1 MPLSEHEQRI
11 LAEIERRL
19 LEEDPK
25 FAHHVGSTFQAHL
38 SPRLK
43 LAAAGFVVGLIVLV
57 AGFAQNVALG
67 VAGFVIMLVA
77 IFEFVRTLRRRATVD
92 ARSHPRPNVP
102 FTVPAANATSASRD
116 ALPGSSASRGAP
128 PSVRDVRR
136 TGIPGADVISSTS
149 RSTSGSV

>member
-38 SPRLK
+38 SRRLK
-43 LAAAGFVVGLIVLV
+43 LAAAGFVVGLSVPV

-77 IFEFVRTLRRRATVD
+77 IFEFVRTLRRRATVEQ
-92 ARSHPRPNVP
+92 RPQAP
-102 FTVPAANATSASRD
+102 GKAAET
-116 ALPGSSASRGAP
+116 P
-128 PSVRDVRR
+128 PSRPSSSSGGRD
-136 TGIPGADVISSTS
+136 P
-149 RSTSGSV
+149 

>member
-38 SPRLK
+38 SRRLK
-43 LAAAGFVVGLIVLV
+43 LAAFGFAVGLVVLV
-57 AGFAQNVALG
+57 AGFAKNVGLG

-77 IFEFVRTLRRRATVD
+77 IFEFVRTLRRRATVER
-92 ARSHPRPNVP
+92 APAAGAKPAEGSATPPPRPSP
-102 FTVPAANATSASRD
+102 K
-116 ALPGSSASRGAP
+116 SRGVESWWGRMTERWRQRWEERGGP
-128 PSVRDVRR
+128 P
-136 TGIPGADVISSTS
+136 PP
-149 RSTSGSV
+149 